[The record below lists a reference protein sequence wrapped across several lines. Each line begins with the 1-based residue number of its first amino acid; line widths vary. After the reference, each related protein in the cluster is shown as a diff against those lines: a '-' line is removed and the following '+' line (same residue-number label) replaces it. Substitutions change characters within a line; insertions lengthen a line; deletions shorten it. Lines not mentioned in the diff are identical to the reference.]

1 MRLKNIIIL
10 FFICFS
16 DFRLV
21 GAQLITSEIKESNGN
36 LDLITNDMNRVK
48 VHIVKEGDTLSSISE
63 LYSIDKQFIIE
74 ANNLENENYIY
85 IGQNLKITDHN
96 ETIIEQNFHEVKKG
110 DSLTEISIIYGISI
124 KDLIEINN
132 LDNPNSLKVGSKLIL
147 NKNYSEINE
156 IEILNDL
163 ESLIYG
169 PLQINPDSLII
180 KKNKRLLNAIHS
192 NGKELIVAL
201 QCENNQIDVRKK
213 GHKWQG
219 WEEAEKDFEIRLL
232 KDYC

>member
-16 DFRLV
+16 EYRLI
-21 GAQLITSEIKESNGN
+21 GAQLITSEIKESNATQN
-36 LDLITNDMNRVK
+36 LIANDINRVK

-63 LYSIDKQFIIE
+63 FYSIDKQLIIE

-85 IGQNLKITDHN
+85 IGQNLKITDNN
-96 ETIIEQNFHEVKKG
+96 ETIVEQSFHEVKKG
-110 DSLTEISIIYGISI
+110 DNLTEISIIYGISI

-132 LDNPNSLKVGSKLIL
+132 LDNPNSLKVGSKIIL
-147 NKNYSEINE
+147 NKNYYEINE
-156 IEILNDL
+156 LEIVNDL
-163 ESLIYG
+163 QNLIYG
-169 PLQINPDSLII
+169 PLQINQESLII
-180 KKNKRLLNAIHS
+180 KKNIRLLNAIHS

>member
-10 FFICFS
+10 FLICFTE
-16 DFRLV
+16 FRLI
-21 GAQLITSEIKESNGN
+21 GAQLITSEIKELDTKQN
-36 LDLITNDMNRVK
+36 LIANDINRVK

-63 LYSIDKQFIIE
+63 LYSIDKQLIIE

-85 IGQNLKITDHN
+85 IGQNLKITDNN
-96 ETIIEQNFHEVKKG
+96 ETIVEQNFHEVKKG
-110 DSLTEISIIYGISI
+110 DNLTEISIIYGISI